1 MLVKSF
7 VSNLIIDLSNNLDK
21 YIQQFNVYKLFEVAC
36 FYIKIL

>member
-7 VSNLIIDLSNNLDK
+7 VSNLIIDLSSNLDK
-21 YIQQFNVYKLFEVAC
+21 YIQFNVYKFFEVAC